1 MSRPGIAEH
10 FMTASKIFKVNV
22 LSHIGKS
29 MNMKGIKSARFQS
42 KIAGRSVKTGEA
54 YFQKIE

>member
-1 MSRPGIAEH
+1 
-10 FMTASKIFKVNV
+10 
-22 LSHIGKS
+22 
-29 MNMKGIKSARFQS
+29 MKGIKSARFQS